1 VKRRPSLRLRIT
13 ASALVVVVAMLGG
26 AGLLVIG
33 MVQREMRNQIDSGL
47 RADAD
52 FTQRLITSRSGL
64 PMSQGPTDLY
74 LQFIAQDGRVAAAG
88 TAARGLPPLAG
99 PASSSAA
106 EIAAQ
111 NVDRIG
117 AIRVLSQPVAANPKV
132 TLVVARSAQ
141 NVVDVHD
148 KLLRLLLEL
157 VVVGSL
163 LLSGLI
169 WWVVGRALRP
179 VDAMR
184 KRVDHLDDRDLSAR
198 LDPPGTGDELDRL
211 ANTLNEL
218 LSRLEQ
224 AVARE
229 HRFVADASH
238 ELRSPITAVRSLLET
253 EAGDPSA
260 VVSTR
265 ADALARMNQ
274 LQDLVEQLLV
284 LARVDA
290 AVPPPNAPVD
300 LDELVLG
307 QARQLQRST
316 HLRVD
321 TSRVSGGQ
329 VAGRDTDLGRL
340 VENLAGNASRYARST
355 VAFTVQQYG
364 DSVTLVVDDDGPGI
378 PLVDR
383 ARVFERFNTR
393 DAART
398 HARGGVG
405 LGLSIAQAI
414 VDAHD
419 GTIEAGESPAG
430 GARFEVHLRAYQPE
444 RARRHRTAEP
454 AFSPPRPES
463 VTRS

>member
-1 VKRRPSLRLRIT
+1 MKRRPSLRIRIT
-13 ASALVVVVAMLGG
+13 AVALVVVVALLCG
-26 AGLLVIG
+26 AGLLVIA
-33 MVQREMRNQIDSGL
+33 MVKNEMTKQIDSGL

-52 FTQRLITSRSGL
+52 FTQRLITSGSGL

-74 LQFIAQDGRVAAAG
+74 LQFIGKDGRVAAAG
-88 TAARGLPPLAG
+88 TAAQGLPRLAG
-99 PASSSAA
+99 PASSPKAD
-106 EIAAQ
+106 IAAHD
-111 NVDRIG
+111 VDRIG

-132 TLVVARSAQ
+132 TLVVARTAQ
-141 NVVDVHD
+141 NVVDVHE

-184 KRVDHLDDRDLSAR
+184 KHVDHLDDRDLSAR
-198 LDPPGTGDELDRL
+198 LEPPGTGDELDRL

-253 EAGDPSA
+253 EAGDPSG

-265 ADALARMNQ
+265 ADALVRMNQ
-274 LQDLVEQLLV
+274 LQELVEQLLV

-307 QARQLQRST
+307 QARQLQRSS
-316 HLRVD
+316 HLRID
-321 TSRVSGGQ
+321 TTRVSGGQ
-329 VAGRDTDLGRL
+329 VAGRDTDLARL
-340 VENLAGNASRYARST
+340 IENLAGNASRYAQST
-355 VAFTVQQYG
+355 VAFTVQQCG
-364 DSVTLVVDDDGPGI
+364 DTVTLIVDDDGPGI
-378 PLVDR
+378 PLGDR

-393 DAART
+393 DIART
-398 HARGGVG
+398 HSQGGVG

-414 VDAHD
+414 VVSHD
-419 GTIEAGESPAG
+419 GTIEVGESLGG
-430 GARFEVHLRAYQPE
+430 GARFEVHLPAYQPDP
-444 RARRHRTAEP
+444 AHRHRAAEP
-454 AFSPPRPES
+454 AFSPPAANSVPRP
-463 VTRS
+463 